1 MATSEDPK
9 IISLDISRKGVVTL
23 KFVAADGK
31 PISLQGDELAKYETN
46 LPLNLD
52 KNQLELFMSFAICSL
67 SGSDLKVYI
76 PLGDRVLCF
85 LIDSVTG
92 KLKGTC

>member
-1 MATSEDPK
+1 MVVSEDPK
-9 IISLDISRKGVVTL
+9 IIGLEISRKGVVTL
-23 KFVAADGK
+23 NFVAEDGG
-31 PISLQGDELAKYETN
+31 PISIRSDELAEYETK

-52 KNQLELFMSFAICSL
+52 KKQLELFKNFSLCSL

-76 PLGDRVLCF
+76 NLGDRVLCF
-85 LIDSVTG
+85 LIDSATG

>member
-1 MATSEDPK
+1 MGASEDPK
-9 IISLDISRKGVVTL
+9 IISLDISRRGHITLNFVVE
-23 KFVAADGK
+23 DGK
-31 PISLQGDELAKYETN
+31 QISIQGDELAKYETN

-52 KNQLELFMSFAICSL
+52 KSQLELFKSFAICSL

-85 LIDSVTG
+85 LVDSVTG
-92 KLKGTC
+92 KLKGGC